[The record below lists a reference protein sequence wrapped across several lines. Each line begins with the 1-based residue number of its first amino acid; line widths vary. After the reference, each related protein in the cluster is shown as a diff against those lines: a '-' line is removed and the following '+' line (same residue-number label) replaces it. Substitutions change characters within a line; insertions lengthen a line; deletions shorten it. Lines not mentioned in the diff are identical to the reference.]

1 MPMISWNNIYPEIQ
15 RYGRVFSY
23 NRHGIG
29 KTSKAPCPRAD
40 EEIIKSLERVLRALS
55 LPPPYVLVAHPL
67 RGILVNLQA
76 RTRPTDVSAVVTD
89 GKKMLFAPQASFKAH
104 FQCQKELIGL
114 SPNSVQIIAENSG
127 HFPQIT
133 EPQTVIQAITKIV
146 SNLHSSPQ

>member
-1 MPMISWNNIYPEIQ
+1 MPMISWNNIYPEMQ

-29 KTSKAPCPRAD
+29 KTSKASCPRAD

-76 RTRPTDVSAVVTD
+76 RT
-89 GKKMLFAPQASFKAH
+89 SFQRA
-104 FQCQKELIGL
+104 LG
-114 SPNSVQIIAENSG
+114 A
-127 HFPQIT
+127 
-133 EPQTVIQAITKIV
+133 
-146 SNLHSSPQ
+146 SSPPMWM